1 MSFLDRIAECN
12 AHDLSHFRPFMVAG
26 QRVGWVRLALVPLL
40 SGFPDVFKLDD
51 RGVTLNPRL
60 KTFAERSAA
69 IIPPLRALE
78 ARGIITGWRDEPY
91 PITTSFTAQ
100 PLMQMERAAIPHFG
114 VRAYGVHMSGFV
126 RRQDGLH
133 MWVARRAR
141 DKPTYPGML
150 DNTVAGGQPIG
161 IGLVDNLVK
170 ECKEEANIPA
180 ELARKAIAVG
190 AITYCME
197 APDGLKPDVQ
207 FCFDLELPDDFTPS
221 NTDGEIEEF
230 FLWPIDRVADTVR
243 DTREFKFN
251 CNLVIID
258 FLVRHGVI
266 PPDDPDYIDICQ
278 RLRQGGSERR
288 PELMPRKFVPQP
300 STHK

>member
-26 QRVGWVRLALVPLL
+26 QRVGWVRLELQQRLALF
-40 SGFPDVFKLDD
+40 GDVFKVDD

-60 KTFAERSAA
+60 KTFEERSAA
-69 IIPPLRALE
+69 ILPPLRALE
-78 ARGIITGWRDEPY
+78 KQGLIAGWRDEPY
-91 PITTSFTAQ
+91 PITTAFTSQ

-114 VRAYGVHMSGFV
+114 VRAYGVHMNGFV
-126 RRQDGLH
+126 RRKDGLH

-161 IGLVDNLVK
+161 ISLVDNLVK

-180 ELARKAIAVG
+180 ALARQAIAVG

-207 FCFDLELPDDFTPS
+207 FCFDLELPGDFTPN
-221 NTDGEIEEF
+221 NTDGEIGEF
-230 FLWPIDRVADTVR
+230 FLWPIARVAETVR

-258 FLVRHGVI
+258 FLVRHGVL
-266 PPDDPDYIDICQ
+266 PPDHPDYIEICQ

-288 PELMPRKFVPQP
+288 PELMPRKFIPQP
-300 STHK
+300 SAQK

>member
-26 QRVGWVRLALVPLL
+26 QRVGWVRLELQARLA
-40 SGFPDVFKLDD
+40 GFPDVFKVDD
-51 RGVTLNPRL
+51 RGITLNPRL
-60 KTFAERSAA
+60 KTFEERSTAVIA
-69 IIPPLRALE
+69 PLRALE
-78 ARGIITGWRDEPY
+78 KQGLVTGWRDEPY
-91 PITTSFTAQ
+91 PINTSFTAQ

-114 VRAYGVHMSGFV
+114 VRAYGVHMNGFV
-126 RRQDGLH
+126 RRKDGLH

-161 IGLVDNLVK
+161 ISLADNLVK

-180 ELARKAIAVG
+180 SLARQAIAVG

-207 FCFDLELPDDFTPS
+207 FCYDLELPDDFTPS
-221 NTDGEIEEF
+221 NTDGEIDEF
-230 FLWPIDRVADTVR
+230 FLWPIARVAETVR

-258 FLVRHGVI
+258 FLLRHGVL

-288 PELMPRKFVPQP
+288 PELMPRKFIPQP
-300 STHK
+300 SAQK